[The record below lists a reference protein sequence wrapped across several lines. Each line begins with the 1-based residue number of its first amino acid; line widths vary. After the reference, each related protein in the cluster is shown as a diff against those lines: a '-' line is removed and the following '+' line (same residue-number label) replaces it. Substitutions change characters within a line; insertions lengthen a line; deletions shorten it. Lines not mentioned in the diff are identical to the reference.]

1 MAYKLLYSPKALKT
15 LAKLSTDRAE
25 TIRQKMLVIAENPF
39 GSHSGAKK
47 MQNIPCYRLRVN
59 QWRVVY
65 EIRQAEVVVLVVKI
79 GLRKEVYR

>member
-1 MAYKLLYSPKALKT
+1 MVYKLLYSPKALKT
-15 LAKLSTDRAE
+15 LAKLSPEIAE
-25 TIRQKMLVIAENPF
+25 TIRQKMLGIAENPF

-47 MQNIPCYRLRVN
+47 MQNTPCYRLRVN

>member
-1 MAYKLLYSPKALKT
+1 MVYKLVYSLKALKT
-15 LAKLSTDRAE
+15 LAKIAPDMADTLH
-25 TIRQKMLVIAENPF
+25 QKMLAIAENPF

-47 MQNIPCYRLRVN
+47 MQNTPCYRLRVG